1 MNLQGRKLRRNCISL
16 LIAISLLVTSL
27 FVVDMSTF
35 AAGEAT
41 AVITA
46 TGLKVREGIGTS
58 YNRVGSLKQG
68 DVVTILD
75 VGYDDSG
82 NVWYQIKTAD
92 GIEGWASGAY
102 MNVTASADDF
112 DLYLKLSGFPESY
125 HAGLKA
131 LHEKYPNWK
140 FEAQQ
145 TGLSWAE
152 VIKAESVLGRNLVQD
167 TSISS
172 WKSTEGAAYDWTT
185 GKWTGYDSAAWVA
198 ASKGII
204 EYYMDP
210 RNFLDEN
217 YVFQFLAHDY
227 DAESLTDEAKALVES
242 GLHSMVQNSY
252 LAGNC
257 DEQTYE
263 AVLLKAAAE
272 SKVNPGVLVSMLIQE
287 QGRNG
292 GGGSISGEEPGYE
305 GYYNYFNINAYPSGG
320 YTAVQYGLLYASK
333 SGDYG
338 RPWDT
343 REKSIVGGAMWYGDK
358 YVSVGQNTTYLKKFN
373 VLGDNLYKHQYMTNI
388 QGAASEGKIL
398 STAYDA
404 VARQA
409 ELTFKIP
416 VYLQMPETACAKPT
430 VSGSPNNKLSS
441 LGVSGYSIT
450 PTFNMDVQEYSLIV
464 PNNVSEVTLTAAAY
478 DKAAQISGIGKV
490 ALNVGKNTVKI
501 DVKAEN
507 GDVRTYTMDIVRSEE
522 SSTNPNPSLLTST
535 VYTVDQ
541 DNKLITGISQL
552 PIIAADLKA
561 NLSSSVVG
569 EIEVQA
575 ADGTVQTGNVG
586 TGNKVVLKDAAG
598 TVKAAYT
605 VLIYGDANGDGNIYA
620 TDYRIIK
627 NQIMGDSQLLF
638 DLYAKAADVDRD
650 GNVYATDYRLIKNH
664 IMEVSVISQK

>member
-1 MNLQGRKLRRNCISL
+1 MKLQGRKLRTNCISF

-27 FVVDMSTF
+27 FVVDMSIF
-35 AAGEAT
+35 AAGEST

-46 TGLKVREGIGTS
+46 TGLNVRAGIGTS
-58 YNRVGSLKQG
+58 YDKVTSLKQG

-75 VGYDDSG
+75 VGYDESG
-82 NVWYQIKTAD
+82 NVWYQIKTAA
-92 GIEGWASGAY
+92 GVEGWASGGY
-102 MNVTASADDF
+102 MRVTANADDF
-112 DLYLKLSGFPESY
+112 DLYLKLAGFPTSY

-145 TGLSWAE
+145 TGLSWKE
-152 VIKAESVLGRNLVQD
+152 VIDAESVLGRNLVQND
-167 TSISS
+167 SISS

-198 ASKGII
+198 ASRGII
-204 EYYMDP
+204 EHYMDP
-210 RNFLDEN
+210 RNFFDED

-227 DAESLTDEAKALVES
+227 EAESLTDEAKALVES

-252 LAGNC
+252 LAGAC

-272 SKVNPGVLVSMLIQE
+272 AKVNPGVLVSMLIQE
-287 QGRNG
+287 QGREG
-292 GGGSISGEEPGYE
+292 KGGSISGVEAGFE
-305 GYYNYFNINAYPSGG
+305 GFYNYFNINSYPSGG
-320 YTAVQYGLLYASK
+320 YTSVQYGLLYASK

-338 RPWDT
+338 RPWNT
-343 REKSIVGGAMWYGDK
+343 REKSIVGGAKWYADK
-358 YVSVGQNTTYLKKFN
+358 YVYVGQNTTYLKKFN

-398 STAYDA
+398 STAYDS

-409 ELTFKIP
+409 ELVFKIP
-416 VYLQMPETACAKPT
+416 VYLQMPETACPKPT
-430 VSGSPNNKLSS
+430 IKGSPNNKLSS
-441 LGVSGYSIT
+441 LAVNGFSLT
-450 PTFNMDVQEYSLIV
+450 PTFNMNVEEYSLIV
-464 PNNVSEVTLTAAAY
+464 PNATQEVTLTATAY
-478 DKAAQISGIGKV
+478 DKAAKISGLGNV
-490 ALNVGKNTVKI
+490 ALNVGKNTVK
-501 DVKAEN
+501 VEVRAEN
-507 GDVRTYTMDIVRSEE
+507 GNMRTYTLDIVRSETG
-522 SSTNPNPSLLTST
+522 SAGPSLLTSSL
-535 VYTVDQ
+535 YNVDQ
-541 DNKLITGISQL
+541 ASMIISGISQL
-552 PIIAADLKA
+552 PIVAADLKA

-569 EIEVQA
+569 EIEVQNA
-575 ADGTVQTGNVG
+575 EGAVQTGNVG

-598 TVKAAYT
+598 TVKATYT

-627 NQIMGDSQLLF
+627 NQIMGDQQLLF

-650 GNVYATDYRLIKNH
+650 GNVFATDYRLIKNH